1 MLAAAKSVAKMVS
14 SDFENDDLL
23 MIWRESRRGAA
34 LAKAQTKLFMAPQIN
49 PRPPLRQV
57 E

>member
-49 PRPPLRQV
+49 PRPPLRQF